1 MASLNQMATRFAK
14 AATFVFVY
22 IAEAHACDE
31 WPINQLEVEIHR
43 HQTIA
48 DRRAAAERFVRD
60 FPLHQ
65 AFEVALDTME
75 DAFNQEFAS
84 WPFRFWIVLDGRV
97 ALKPNP
103 QDASYD
109 VNELGRWL
117 EKYVSDRPRK

>member
-1 MASLNQMATRFAK
+1 M
-14 AATFVFVY
+14 
-22 IAEAHACDE
+22 
-31 WPINQLEVEIHR
+31 
-43 HQTIA
+43 
-48 DRRAAAERFVRD
+48 RD